1 MIDHNNELLIMRA
14 QGLIYK
20 HYLLSAM
27 CSARTSLTTGDLL
40 RASLAEATEYCPVD
54 SSRAT
59 GTTCSIRAHAVQG
72 GGVHTQCAGGG
83 GGGCWYNKHNVIHN
97 HLQC

>member
-1 MIDHNNELLIMRA
+1 
-14 QGLIYK
+14 
-20 HYLLSAM
+20 M

-40 RASLAEATEYCPVD
+40 RASLAEATEYCPID

-72 GGVHTQCAGGG
+72 GGGTYTVCSAGVHAQCAGG